1 MINYSEDKSRQYHIQ
16 VAEGEVGRYVIL
28 PGDPK
33 RCEKIA
39 KYFDAPKMIADS
51 REYVTYTG
59 YVDGEMVSVTSTGIG
74 GPSASIAMEEL
85 VKVGADTFI
94 RVGTSG
100 GMDLDVKSGDLV
112 IATGAVRMEG
122 TSKEYAPIEYPA
134 VADIEITNA
143 LMQAAE
149 KLGQI
154 YHTGIVQCKDA
165 FYGQHSPETK
175 PVWYELMNKWDAW
188 VRCGCLASEMESAAL
203 YIVGSALRVRVGAVL
218 LVMANQERAKK
229 NLSNPVVH
237 DTEAPIRTAI
247 EAVRTLIRRD
257 RDKASKA
264 FE

>member
-1 MINYSEDKSRQYHIQ
+1 MINYSEDESRQYHIQ
-16 VAEGEVGRYVIL
+16 VAKGEVGRYVIL

-39 KYFDAPKMIADS
+39 AYFDDPRLVADS

-59 YVDGEMVSVTSTGIG
+59 YLDGEMVSVTSTGIG

-100 GMDLDVKSGDLV
+100 GMDINVKSGDIV
-112 IATGAVRMEG
+112 VATGAVRMEG

-134 VADIEITNA
+134 VANIEVTNA
-143 LMQAAE
+143 LIQAA
-149 KLGQI
+149 KKMDYP
-154 YHTGIVQCKDA
+154 YHAGVVQCKDA

-218 LVMANQERAKK
+218 LVMANQERAKQ
-229 NLSNPVVH
+229 NLPNPVVH
-237 DTEAPIRTAI
+237 DVDAPVRTAI
-247 EAVRTLIRRD
+247 EAVRTLIRE
-257 RDKASKA
+257 DKESRR
-264 FE
+264 

>member
-1 MINYSEDKSRQYHIQ
+1 MLFRS
-16 VAEGEVGRYVIL
+16 
-28 PGDPK
+28 
-33 RCEKIA
+33 
-39 KYFDAPKMIADS
+39 
-51 REYVTYTG
+51 
-59 YVDGEMVSVTSTGIG
+59 
-74 GPSASIAMEEL
+74 
-85 VKVGADTFI
+85 
-94 RVGTSG
+94 
-100 GMDLDVKSGDLV
+100 
-112 IATGAVRMEG
+112 
-122 TSKEYAPIEYPA
+122 
-134 VADIEITNA
+134 A

-149 KLGQI
+149 KLGQT
-154 YHTGIVQCKDA
+154 YHTGVVQCKDA

-229 NLSNPVVH
+229 NLPNPVVH
-237 DTEAPIRTAI
+237 DTEVPIRTAI